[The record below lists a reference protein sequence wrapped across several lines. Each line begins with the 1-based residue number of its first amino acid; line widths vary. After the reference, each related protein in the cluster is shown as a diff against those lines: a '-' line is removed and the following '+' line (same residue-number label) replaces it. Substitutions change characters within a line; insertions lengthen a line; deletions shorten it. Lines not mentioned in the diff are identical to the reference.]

1 MDALLTAA
9 QMQALDRI
17 AIDEVGIPSVVLMEV
32 AGRGVLDA
40 TLALLVEAP
49 GPVLVLAG
57 TGNNGG
63 DAVVVA
69 RHLVER
75 RVQVHLLVL
84 GTAEQLSADMAH
96 QLRCAE
102 ALGVTPIHVTET
114 DAVAAVQGSLHMAA
128 VVIDGI
134 FGTGLSRPI
143 QGWRAELI
151 RAVNEADVPV
161 VAVDIPSGISAD
173 TGQVLGVAMVA
184 TVTVTFQCAKLG
196 HVLHPGRA
204 VAGDIQVA
212 DIGIPPSR
220 IPEVRPQAVLIDDD
234 IIEEAFPPRM
244 SDSHKGT
251 YGHVL
256 VVAGVPDR
264 PGAALLAA
272 RAAQRTGAGLVT
284 LASDAETVRR
294 LAPSF
299 GSLMGLSVGEG
310 RIDAQAVQDA
320 LTTRTALVL
329 GPSLPP
335 DAATAKM
342 VQDVLL
348 SSAVPTVLD
357 AGALGALGADYQW
370 LAAREGPTVLT
381 PHPGEMARLLGS
393 DSHGVQSDR
402 VAAARHVATE
412 SSCVVILKG
421 ASTVVAS
428 PDGEVA
434 VVVCGNPGMATG
446 GTGDVLAGVVG
457 SLLAQGVEPVLA
469 ARAAAHLHALAG
481 DRAAEEVGETALLA
495 EDVLRALGPALKAL
509 E

>member
-196 HVLHPGRA
+196 HVLHPGR
-204 VAGDIQVA
+204 
-212 DIGIPPSR
+212 PSR
-220 IPEVRPQAVLIDDD
+220 ATSRWRTSASRP
-234 IIEEAFPPRM
+234 R
-244 SDSHKGT
+244 
-251 YGHVL
+251 
-256 VVAGVPDR
+256 
-264 PGAALLAA
+264 
-272 RAAQRTGAGLVT
+272 
-284 LASDAETVRR
+284 
-294 LAPSF
+294 
-299 GSLMGLSVGEG
+299 
-310 RIDAQAVQDA
+310 
-320 LTTRTALVL
+320 
-329 GPSLPP
+329 
-335 DAATAKM
+335 
-342 VQDVLL
+342 
-348 SSAVPTVLD
+348 
-357 AGALGALGADYQW
+357 
-370 LAAREGPTVLT
+370 
-381 PHPGEMARLLGS
+381 
-393 DSHGVQSDR
+393 
-402 VAAARHVATE
+402 
-412 SSCVVILKG
+412 
-421 ASTVVAS
+421 AS
-428 PDGEVA
+428 PR
-434 VVVCGNPGMATG
+434 
-446 GTGDVLAGVVG
+446 
-457 SLLAQGVEPVLA
+457 S
-469 ARAAAHLHALAG
+469 
-481 DRAAEEVGETALLA
+481 
-495 EDVLRALGPALKAL
+495 GPRRC
-509 E
+509 